1 MPHAIKDA
9 FKIALAQL
17 NPIVGDLAGN
27 AAKLR
32 TARAEA
38 GRQGA
43 DLVVYPELF
52 ITGYPPEDLVRKPAF
67 AAAARSIVEAL
78 AAETGDGG
86 PGVIVGTIW
95 AEDGK
100 LYNSIALLDGGRIQA
115 VRHKVDL
122 PNYGVFDEKRVFDVG
137 PMPGPVSFRGVRIG
151 VPICEDIWKDEVCEC
166 LQETGS
172 EMLVV
177 PNGSPFDWPKPDQRM
192 NVAVARV
199 TETGLPLLYL
209 NQLGGQDELV
219 FDGASFVLNADAS
232 LAAQMPAW
240 EEAVRVVEMRRT
252 GTGWRCEQAERSVLE
267 ELDAAAYHACV
278 LGLRD
283 YVDKNGFPSVVMGLS
298 GGIDSALVAAL
309 SVDALGPARVHCVML
324 PYRYT
329 ANESLSDAADCAKAL
344 GVRYDIVPIAPAV
357 EGFLAMLKSMFAG
370 RAPDVTEE
378 NVQSRVRGTALMAIS
393 NKFGGMVMTT
403 GNKSEMSVGYATLYG
418 DMNGGFNPIKDLY
431 KLEVYRLARWRNA
444 HVPKGGKGP
453 GGVVIPENILTRAP
467 TAELR
472 ENQTD
477 QDSLP
482 PYEVL
487 DDILACLV
495 EREMPLAEIVARGH
509 APEIVK
515 KVERLLYLAEYKRRQ
530 AAPGVKISARNFG
543 RDRRYPITNKFREEI
558 GVRRSEARDAS
569 GRSTTHRAAPHRRR
583 RRELVARSNWTPLS
597 YRGLSPVSTQ
607 PKRRSQ
613 RRPGSR

>member
-9 FKIALAQL
+9 LRIALAQL
-17 NPIVGDLAGN
+17 DPVVGDLAGN

-32 TARAEA
+32 AARVEA
-38 GRQGA
+38 AARSA
-43 DLVVYPELF
+43 DLVVFPELF

-67 AAAARSIVEAL
+67 AAAARAAVEAL

-100 LYNSIALLDGGRIQA
+100 LYNSVALLDGGRIEA
-115 VRHKVDL
+115 LRHKVDL
-122 PNYGVFDEKRVFDVG
+122 PNYGVFDEKRVFDQG
-137 PMPGPVSFRGVRIG
+137 PMPGPVAFRGVRIG
-151 VPICEDIWKDEVCEC
+151 VPICEDIC
-166 LQETGS
+166 LQGTGA

-177 PNGSPFDWPKPDQRM
+177 PNGSPFDWPKPDLRM

-199 TETGLPLLYL
+199 KETGLPMLYL
-209 NQLGGQDELV
+209 NQVGGQDELV
-219 FDGASFVLNADAS
+219 FDGASFALNADAH
-232 LAAQMPAW
+232 LAVQLPAW
-240 EEAVRVVEMRRT
+240 EEAVGIVEMRRS
-252 GTGWRCEQAERSVLE
+252 GGAWRCEQGERAVLE
-267 ELDAAAYHACV
+267 QGESAAYHACV

-283 YVDKNGFPSVVMGLS
+283 YVDKNGFPGVVLGLS

-309 SVDALGPARVHCVML
+309 SVDALGPQRVHCVML

-329 ANESLSDAADCAKAL
+329 SNESLADAAQCAEAL

-357 EGFLAMLKSMFAG
+357 EGFFALLKPMFAG

-393 NKFGGMVMTT
+393 NKFGGMVVTT

-418 DMNGGFNPIKDLY
+418 DMNGGLNPIKDLY
-431 KLEVYRLARWRNA
+431 KMEVYALARWRNA

-453 GGVVIPENILTRAP
+453 GGAVIPGNILTRPP

-472 ENQTD
+472 ENQRD
-477 QDSLP
+477 EDSLP
-482 PYEVL
+482 PYAVL

-495 EREMPLAEIVARGH
+495 EREMPLAEIIARGH
-509 APEIVK
+509 APETVK
-515 KVERLLYLAEYKRRQ
+515 KVERLLYIAEYKRRQ
-530 AAPGVKISARNFG
+530 AAPGVKISSRNVG
-543 RDRRYPITNKFREEI
+543 RDRRYPITNRFRE
-558 GVRRSEARDAS
+558 
-569 GRSTTHRAAPHRRR
+569 
-583 RRELVARSNWTPLS
+583 
-597 YRGLSPVSTQ
+597 Q
-607 PKRRSQ
+607 
-613 RRPGSR
+613 